1 MTGRASGGMI
11 VGDECEEAP
20 DRLRGQRSMKSARD
34 YRVEAAAVLLVSV
47 AVLILARI
55 MQPNPAG
62 FGTHEQLFVIPCA
75 FRWLTGLPC
84 PACGLTTAFA
94 LMARGDVLAALGAH
108 VLGPA
113 LYAATWAMLIAAVT
127 ALVRGGPALP
137 GWLRGSDGARVTMV
151 LIGAGW
157 LTNLAIHLSR

>member
-1 MTGRASGGMI
+1 
-11 VGDECEEAP
+11 
-20 DRLRGQRSMKSARD
+20 MKSARD
-34 YRVEAAAVLLVSV
+34 YRVEAAAVLLISA

-55 MQPNPAG
+55 MQPSPAG

-94 LMARGDVLAALGAH
+94 LMSRGEVFAAFGAH

-113 LYAATWAMLIAAVT
+113 LYLSTWGMALTAVT
-127 ALVRGGPALP
+127 ALARGRPALP
-137 GWLRGSDGARVTMV
+137 QWLRGSDGARVMMV
-151 LIGAGW
+151 LIGTGW
-157 LTNLAIHLSR
+157 VANLAIHLLH